1 MPSSNPIVLNF
12 IDVTTIPESEL
23 RALLAIRNEPA
34 VRQNMYNDH
43 EISWEEHLSWLGRLK
58 QLDDQKNYAVY
69 YDGSLVGG
77 AGISSYDG
85 SNKRADWAFY
95 ITGKLQGKG
104 IGSALERQFI
114 DFVLDKFDIDKLNC
128 EVIEYNDRVI
138 AMHQRFGFLREG
150 VRREHVVRG
159 ERKYD
164 VVLLGITR
172 REWESS
178 LPKSSK
184 DYNAIIDQ
192 IQSIRSKN
200 NKNWMDLLRLAFK
213 HAPNEAADIVA
224 DIYREDKEISDLAA
238 KLVQK

>member
-1 MPSSNPIVLNF
+1 
-12 IDVTTIPESEL
+12 
-23 RALLAIRNEPA
+23 
-34 VRQNMYNDH
+34 
-43 EISWEEHLSWLGRLK
+43 
-58 QLDDQKNYAVY
+58 
-69 YDGSLVGG
+69 
-77 AGISSYDG
+77 
-85 SNKRADWAFY
+85 
-95 ITGKLQGKG
+95 
-104 IGSALERQFI
+104 
-114 DFVLDKFDIDKLNC
+114 
-128 EVIEYNDRVI
+128 
-138 AMHQRFGFLREG
+138 MHQRFGFLREG